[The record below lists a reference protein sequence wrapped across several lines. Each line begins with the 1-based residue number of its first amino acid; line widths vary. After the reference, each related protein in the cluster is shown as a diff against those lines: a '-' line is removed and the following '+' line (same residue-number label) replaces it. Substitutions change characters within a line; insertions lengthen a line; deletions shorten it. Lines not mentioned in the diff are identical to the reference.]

1 NRPCDTHRHLYG
13 HNHRW
18 RINRP
23 TVSSEEAFEMNGYL
37 QDTLHG
43 ILNCKCSGN
52 CILKS
57 LYVDEVKNGKAYI
70 TAEPY
75 DDAFRQNQIE
85 ETIQKIKRI
94 MWKRKKSIWQALDV
108 YTVK

>member
-1 NRPCDTHRHLYG
+1 
-13 HNHRW
+13 
-18 RINRP
+18 
-23 TVSSEEAFEMNGYL
+23 MNGYL

-57 LYVDEVKNGKAYI
+57 LYVDEVENGRAYI

-108 YTVK
+108 YTVTVTVYDEWTMKDAFVLSTNIDEIFSSVN